1 MDTSLTLYLFS
12 LSILIV
18 ITTGISIR
26 VLRQWNIPGARTL
39 GFLMLSMTVWAVF
52 YLIEILHPDLAM
64 KIFARKM
71 LYLGMGL
78 APALWLGF
86 ALRYTGIHEW
96 WSRRGRIFLLTIP
109 AIISFF
115 LGFTNE
121 FHGLIWVSHSLAQ
134 NQPAP
139 LMIEYGPAFWLC
151 AAIAYGMIATGI
163 IVYIIA
169 FIKSDRVLRVKTGI
183 MLLGV
188 FLTAIV
194 NFIFLFYGKN
204 HQLDPTPISFAIS
217 APLIAFGFFRFGI
230 SSLFP
235 LAAVLVVE
243 NLRDAIIV
251 VNKNDE
257 ITDINQSALKRLGLK
272 ISSEKQSAFSTLPEP
287 EQFKKI
293 WNSPEANFKFEHV
306 VEEGISKWYEARVI
320 PIPKTGADL
329 VGRAVILHD
338 ISNEQML
345 LRAERRR
352 SQFLSLLEETG
363 RHIADSFEELEILQ
377 RTVDSIT
384 RLLGYPETAI
394 SLLTP
399 DNMLEIA
406 VISGTEDFNYQPGY
420 RQEFGSGIIGYT
432 ASLKKTYI
440 TGDVS
445 KDRHYFSTSDRSG
458 SALCTPIFKQGVLYG
473 VLYVESFELQAFDIQ
488 DVLTLETLATQV
500 SESLQRALLFAQTR
514 ENLRTLETIQDVSKL
529 VASSLDL
536 ETISQTVVESLKQAF
551 GYSHVS
557 IYFLQDEYLHLA
569 AQTGYPEDSVIRMI
583 HISQGVAGKTI
594 RTKTAQFIE
603 NTTKEDTF
611 LRADIQVTSEICV
624 PLLKDD
630 LVLGVLNVESTPQ
643 KPLRQSD
650 VDLLTAIAG
659 PIAVAVDNARL
670 HMELKKM
677 ATTDAVTGLSNR
689 HVFEQALVA
698 EVERAG
704 RNGTPVSLII
714 FDIDY
719 FKEYNDQWG
728 HPAGDA
734 RLKAVADII
743 KVNLRKYDV
752 AARYGGDEFAIILS
766 DCNQQNASTF
776 AERLHQ
782 SAQIESPEMPEND
795 KRKPGHTLSIG
806 IATYPQD
813 AIQSNELLIAADHA
827 AMRAKQQGRNRIKLA
842 SDYET
847 N

>member
-1 MDTSLTLYLFS
+1 MDNSLTLYLFS

-26 VLRQWNIPGARTL
+26 VLRQWNIPGARTM
-39 GFLMLSMTVWAVF
+39 GFLMLSMTVWAGF

-96 WSRRGRIFLLTIP
+96 WSRSGRVFLLTIP
-109 AIISFF
+109 AVISFF
-115 LGFTNE
+115 LGLTNE
-121 FHGLIWVSHSLAQ
+121 FHGLIWVSHSPAQ
-134 NQPAP
+134 TTLAP
-139 LMIEYGPAFWLC
+139 LIIEYGPAFWFF
-151 AAIAYGMIATGI
+151 AAIAYSMIATGI
-163 IVYIIA
+163 IVYIIT
-169 FIKSDRVLRVKTGI
+169 FIRSDKALRIKTGI
-183 MLLGV
+183 MLIGV

-194 NFIFLFYGKN
+194 NFIFLFSDKN
-204 HQLDPTPISFAIS
+204 QQLDPTPLSFAIS

-257 ITDINQSALKRLGLK
+257 ITDVNQSALKRLGLK
-272 ISSEKQSAFSTLPEP
+272 TSTEKKSVFSVLPHP
-287 EQFKKI
+287 EQFKRI
-293 WNSPEANFKFEHV
+293 WDSPEANFKFEHI
-306 VEEGISKWYEARVI
+306 EEGINKWYEARVI

-338 ISNEQML
+338 ISNEQLL
-345 LRAERRR
+345 LRAEIHR
-352 SQFLSLLEETG
+352 SQQLSLLEETG
-363 RHIADSFEELEILQ
+363 RHIADSFDELEILQ
-377 RTVDSIT
+377 RTVDCIT
-384 RLLGYPETAI
+384 RLLGYPQTTI
-394 SLLTP
+394 SLLTQ

-406 VISGTEDFNYQPGY
+406 VFSGTEDFNYQPGY
-420 RQEFGSGIIGYT
+420 RQEFGTGIIGYT
-432 ASLKKTYI
+432 ASLKKTYV

-445 KDRHYFSTSDRSG
+445 QDNHYYSTSDRSG

-500 SESLQRALLFAQTR
+500 SESLQRASLYAQTR

-536 ETISQTVVESLKQAF
+536 ETISQTVVESLKQSF

-569 AQTGYPEDSVIRMI
+569 AQMGYPEDSVIRMI

-594 RTKTAQFIE
+594 RTKSTQFIE
-603 NTTKEDTF
+603 NTTKEGTF
-611 LRADIQVTSEICV
+611 LRADTQVTSEICV

-643 KPLRQSD
+643 KPLKQSD

-670 HMELKKM
+670 HPELKKM

-704 RNGTPVSLII
+704 RNGAPVSLII
-714 FDIDY
+714 FDIDF

-734 RLKAVADII
+734 RLKAVADLI
-743 KVNLRKYDV
+743 KENLRKYDV

-766 DCNQQNASTF
+766 DCNQQNAMTF
-776 AERLHQ
+776 AERLRQ
-782 SAQIESPEMPEND
+782 NAQIGSPEMSENEHGTA
-795 KRKPGHTLSIG
+795 GHTLSIG

-842 SDYET
+842 NDYET
-847 N
+847 T

>member
-1 MDTSLTLYLFS
+1 MDTSLTLYLFL
-12 LSILIV
+12 LSTLIV
-18 ITTGISIR
+18 ITSGISIR
-26 VLRQWNIPGARTL
+26 VLRQWNVPGARTL
-39 GFLMLSMTVWAVF
+39 GFLMLSMIIWAVF
-52 YLIEILHPDLAM
+52 YLIEILHPDLAI
-64 KIFARKM
+64 KIWARKM

-96 WSRRGRIFLLTIP
+96 WSQRGRIFLLTIP
-109 AIISFF
+109 AVLSFF
-115 LGFTNE
+115 LGLTNDS
-121 FHGLIWVSHSLAQ
+121 HGLIWVSHKLASTS
-134 NQPAP
+134 PAP
-139 LMIEYGPAFWLC
+139 LMITYGPAFWFFT
-151 AAIAYGMIATGI
+151 AIAYSLITIGVI
-163 IVYIIA
+163 IYVIT
-169 FIKSDRVLRVKTGI
+169 FIRSERTFRVKTGV
-183 MLLGV
+183 MLIGV
-188 FLTAIV
+188 LLTAIV
-194 NFIFLFYGKN
+194 NFIFLLTGN
-204 HQLDPTPISFAIS
+204 SQQLDPTPLSFAIS

-243 NLRDAIIV
+243 SLRDAIII
-251 VNKNDE
+251 VNERDE
-257 ITDINQSALKRLGLK
+257 ITDINPSALKRLGTKDL
-272 ISSEKQSAFSTLPEP
+272 SEKQPVFLILPHP

-293 WNSPEANFKFEHV
+293 WNSPEASFKFEHV
-306 VEEGISKWYEARVI
+306 DGGINKWYEARVI
-320 PIPKTGADL
+320 PIPRNGMEL
-329 VGRAVILHD
+329 VGRAIILHD

-363 RHIADSFEELEILQ
+363 RHIADSFDELEILQ

-394 SLLTP
+394 SLLTQ

-406 VISGTEDFNYQPGY
+406 AISGTEDFNYRPGY
-420 RQEFGSGIIGYT
+420 RQEMGSGIIGYT
-432 ASLKKTYI
+432 ASLQKTYV
-440 TGDVS
+440 TGNVS
-445 KDRHYFSTSDRSG
+445 QDKHYYSTSDRSG

-500 SESLQRALLFAQTR
+500 SESLQRASLYAQTR
-514 ENLRTLETIQDVSKL
+514 ENLRTLETIQDISKL

-594 RTKTAQFIE
+594 RTKIAQFIE
-603 NTTKEDTF
+603 NTTHEDTF
-611 LRADIQVTSEICV
+611 LRADAQVTSEICV
-624 PLLKDD
+624 PLLKEDR
-630 LVLGVLNVESTPQ
+630 VLGILNVESTPTRVLQ
-643 KPLRQSD
+643 QAD
-650 VDLLTAIAG
+650 VDLLTAVAG
-659 PIAVAVDNARL
+659 PIAIAVDNARL
-670 HMELKKM
+670 HAELKRM

-704 RNGTPVSLII
+704 RNGTPVSLVI
-714 FDIDY
+714 FDIDF

-743 KVNLRKYDV
+743 KENLRKYDV

-766 DCNQQNASTF
+766 DCNQENATTF
-776 AERLHQ
+776 AERLRQ
-782 SAQIESPEMPEND
+782 NTQEGSPEPPQND
-795 KRKPGHTLSIG
+795 HGTPGHTLSIG

-847 N
+847 T